1 MLRSVLVA
9 ASLALAFAAP
19 AQADR
24 LLIERSRAAEA
35 ANLPARGQSMA
46 QVEAKYGAPSQKL
59 EPRGGQSS
67 AWPVIHR
74 WVYPQFTVYFEN
86 DRVVNAVLNRAAP
99 NETGPAPAT
108 RTE

>member
-1 MLRSVLVA
+1 MLRSTLVA
-9 ASLALAFAAP
+9 AGLALAFAAP
-19 AQADR
+19 VNADR
-24 LLIERSRAAEA
+24 LLIERTQAGEA
-35 ANLPARGQSMA
+35 ANLPGRGQSMA
-46 QVEAKYGAPSQKL
+46 QVEAKFGAPREKL
-59 EPRGGQSS
+59 DPRGGQST

-74 WVYPQFTVYFEN
+74 WVYPEFTVYFEN